1 MEIGIIGAGVAG
13 LAMAW
18 EALRQGHRPTV
29 FEQAPFLGGQAS
41 TFLVG
46 DQPLERGYHHLFLSD
61 TDILE
66 LVDELGLGHK
76 MQWFESSVGVLHQ
89 GKLYDFL
96 TPMDLLKFTPVSL
109 AGRIRLGLATL
120 YLQRIKNW
128 QGLEQYRAESWVRKF
143 VGESAY
149 AGFWGPML
157 RGKFGEYYD
166 QVGMPWLWGKI
177 QTRFASRKGL
187 GAEKLGYPVGSF
199 GEIFDELSRQIQERG
214 GEIHV
219 GIGVDKIL
227 LEDGR
232 ATGVSF
238 REDHGMA
245 DRQFDAVIATT
256 PSYIL
261 PRLVPSL
268 PDDYTRQLNNV
279 NYLSAV
285 LLILELDRPL
295 SDFYWLN
302 VADMDVPF
310 VGIIEHTNLIS
321 SELYG
326 GRHVVYIANYL
337 SRESYL
343 YGLEQDD
350 LLAEY
355 APYLKMVNSS
365 FDSSWIQQ
373 VHHHRVDA
381 AQPVI
386 PPNFSDKIL
395 PHRTPVRDLYLA
407 NTTQVYPEDRGTN
420 YSVRLGRKVI
430 RMLLEDK
437 GFPITGTLPIPP
449 IPSSFT
455 VSGDL

>member
-18 EALRQGHRPTV
+18 EALKQGHRPSV

-66 LVDELGLGHK
+66 LVDEIGLGHQ

-109 AGRIRLGLATL
+109 PGRIRLGLATL

-128 QGLEQYRAESWVRKF
+128 KSLEKYRAEAWVRKF
-143 VGESAY
+143 VGSSAY

-166 QVGMPWLWGKI
+166 QVGMTWLWGKI
-177 QTRFASRKGL
+177 QTRFASRQGL
-187 GAEKLGYPVGSF
+187 GGEKLGYPVGSF
-199 GEIFDELSRQIQERG
+199 GEIFEELSNQIKERG
-214 GEIHV
+214 GEVHV
-219 GIGVDKIL
+219 GIGVEEIL
-227 LEDGR
+227 VEDGR
-232 ATGVSF
+232 AKALRFGQGHNMPD
-238 REDHGMA
+238 RE
-245 DRQFDAVIATT
+245 FDAVITTT

-268 PDDYTRQLNNV
+268 PEEYVGKLQNV
-279 NYLSAV
+279 DYLSAV
-285 LLILELDRPL
+285 LLILELDHPL
-295 SDFYWLN
+295 SDVYWLN

-310 VGIIEHTNLIS
+310 VGLIEHTNLVS
-321 SELYG
+321 PELYG

-337 SRESYL
+337 SRDNYL
-343 YGLEQDD
+343 YGLDQDE

-355 APYLKMVNSS
+355 APYLKMVNKS
-365 FDSSWIQQ
+365 FDSSWIQK

-386 PPNFSDKIL
+386 PANFSDKIL
-395 PHRTPVRDLYLA
+395 PHRTPVKNLYLA

-420 YSVRLGRKVI
+420 YSVRLGKKVV
-430 RMLLEDK
+430 RMLLADK
-437 GFPITGTLPIPP
+437 GFPVTGVLPVPP

>member
-18 EALRQGHRPTV
+18 EALRQGHRPSV

-66 LVDELGLGHK
+66 LIDEIGLGHK

-89 GKLYDFL
+89 GKVYDFL
-96 TPMDLLKFTPVSL
+96 TPLDLLRFTPVSL
-109 AGRIRLGLATL
+109 PGRIRLGLATL

-128 QGLEQYRAESWVRKF
+128 RSLEKYRAEEWVRKF

-187 GAEKLGYPVGSF
+187 GGEKLGYPIGSF
-199 GEIFDELSRQIQERG
+199 GEIFEELSLQIQHRG
-214 GEIHV
+214 GEVHV
-219 GIGVDKIL
+219 GVGVEQITVK
-227 LEDGR
+227 DGS
-232 ATGVSF
+232 AKGLSF
-238 REDHGMA
+238 HEDHGMI
-245 DRQFDAVIATT
+245 DRSFDAVISTT

-261 PRLVPSL
+261 PRLVPSM
-268 PDDYTRQLNNV
+268 PDDYVRGLNNV
-279 NYLSAV
+279 DYLSAV

-295 SDFYWLN
+295 SDIYWLN

-310 VGIIEHTNLIS
+310 VGVIEHTNLVS
-321 SELYG
+321 PDLYG

-337 SRESYL
+337 SRDDRL
-343 YGLEQDD
+343 YGMEQDE

-355 APYLKMVNSS
+355 APYLKMINGS

-386 PPNFSDKIL
+386 PSRFSDKIL
-395 PHRTPVRDLYLA
+395 PHRTPVKDLYLA

-420 YSVRLGRKVI
+420 YSVRLGRKLI

-437 GFPITGTLPIPP
+437 GFPVTGTLPSPP

-455 VSGDL
+455 VAGDL